1 MPYKISWEENGV
13 VVQFSGKFDFEVNK
27 NANCEVYDDPRC
39 DSIDYAIWDAS
50 GISES
55 LMTESEISILSMQD
69 HVGSLR
75 LPSLKLALLA
85 KDERTRRLFEFYT
98 INYHSRLTHW
108 NFMVSDSMEKA
119 RSWIAS

>member
-1 MPYKISWEENGV
+1 MPYKISWEENGAV
-13 VVQFSGKFDFEVNK
+13 VKFTGIFDFEVNK
-27 NANCEVYDDPRC
+27 NANCEIYDDPRC
-39 DSIDYAIWDAS
+39 DSINYAIWDAS

-55 LMTESEISILSMQD
+55 LMTESEISILAMQD
-69 HVGSLR
+69 HAGSSR

-85 KDERTRRLFEFYT
+85 KDKRTRRLFEYYA

-108 NFMVSDSMEKA
+108 NFMVSDSMEKL